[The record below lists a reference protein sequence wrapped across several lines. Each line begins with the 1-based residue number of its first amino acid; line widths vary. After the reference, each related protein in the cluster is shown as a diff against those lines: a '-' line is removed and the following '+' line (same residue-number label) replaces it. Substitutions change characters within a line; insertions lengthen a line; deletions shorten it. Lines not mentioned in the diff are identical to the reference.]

1 VCTAAVSKCVHY
13 LPKRPKSHEKAL
25 ELLLALLLILV
36 GLALIVAEV
45 YWIPGMNVAGIVGVV
60 LVLFGLGYAFTAS
73 GWLTG
78 LAVLA
83 GTLVLGGVLFAM
95 LWRSG
100 SWKQFVLATSLKG
113 SGTERLG
120 ENRARYLGR
129 EGIAVT
135 PLRPV
140 GIVEIDGERIEVATE
155 GEYIAAGSRVKVVA
169 MDRRRYFV
177 RLASQPTLPNQT

>member
-1 VCTAAVSKCVHY
+1 MD
-13 LPKRPKSHEKAL
+13 
-25 ELLLALLLILV
+25 LLLAIALILI
-36 GLALIVAEV
+36 GLALIVVEV
-45 YWIPGMNVAGIVGVV
+45 YWIPGMNIAGIAGVV
-60 LVLFGLGYAFTAS
+60 LVLFGVGYAFTAS
-73 GWLTG
+73 GWLAG

-83 GTLVLGGVLFAM
+83 STLAVGSVLFAV

-100 SWKQFVLATSLKG
+100 TWKQFVLATSLKG
-113 SGTERLG
+113 SGAERPG

-155 GEYIAAGSRVKVVA
+155 GEYIAAGSRVRVVA
-169 MDRRRYFV
+169 IDRRRYFV
-177 RLASQPTLPNQT
+177 RLASRAESAPPAQT